1 MIQVN
6 LFLKEKQV
14 LRYGEQTCGCQGERW
29 DGETWIGSFA
39 LADASHFI
47 YIMDNQQGP
56 TV

>member
-47 YIMDNQQGP
+47 YIMDKQ
-56 TV
+56 